1 MTKDMR
7 TMKYGLCLLC
17 LVAMAV
23 ACSSDDDFVYKTD
36 VDAGNI
42 KLLELRADHYMLI
55 PDGKATMK
63 FYVDAY
69 NILELPDYSPSYD
82 DEGKVIYIP
91 SVKRDTSLIP
101 TSQLPKGLVRLF
113 DENGKEYPDMMFST
127 DDPTPRTLR
136 FHLEA
141 GELKSKELEIQI
153 RPLPTEDYEELEI
166 PIIFHVM
173 QQPATPGVP
182 TINIDTAT
190 VYKHINRM
198 NKVFAGLATTD
209 PNGWNAKIKFVPA
222 VYDNSGVK
230 LDCPGVHYY
239 DIPSSVVLEK
249 DDDFRN
255 YVMEHRGALLY
266 DYRKFLNVWLIN
278 NQKGSSTIV
287 SAPNVID
294 NPDDPIPG
302 LTTEELPDN
311 FPENPTEVGVFV
323 SMSYFVNPMQYDDF
337 FEMST
342 VMGRYLGLLVTQ
354 ISTSDKFPNFFD
366 GDTDYCPDTSYYLA
380 SLSVYKNN
388 KRTENDEDF
397 YYFTSYN
404 IMDGYSFKNSVTID
418 QVRRLRTV
426 LERCP
431 SRWMYKSRF
440 AFTGEN

>member
-1 MTKDMR
+1 MFHVLFENHI
-7 TMKYGLCLLC
+7 Y
-17 LVAMAV
+17 
-23 ACSSDDDFVYKTD
+23 Y
-36 VDAGNI
+36 I
-42 KLLELRADHYMLI
+42 ADISETHY
-55 PDGKATMK
+55 
-63 FYVDAY
+63 V
-69 NILELPDYSPSYD
+69 SYD

-239 DIPSSVVLEK
+239 DIPSSVVFEK
-249 DDDFRN
+249 DDKVTPKIAKQGKF
-255 YVMEHRGALLY
+255 VEHNGVKYL
-266 DYRKFLNVWLIN
+266 
-278 NQKGSSTIV
+278 
-287 SAPNVID
+287 
-294 NPDDPIPG
+294 
-302 LTTEELPDN
+302 
-311 FPENPTEVGVFV
+311 EVGECSGF
-323 SMSYFVNPMQYDDF
+323 DD
-337 FEMST
+337 EMRNTFS
-342 VMGRYLGLLVTQ
+342 
-354 ISTSDKFPNFFD
+354 
-366 GDTDYCPDTSYYLA
+366 
-380 SLSVYKNN
+380 KN
-388 KRTENDEDF
+388 KEDF
-397 YYFTSYN
+397 LFTTIEVKAN
-404 IMDGYSFKNSVTID
+404 EIFKD
-418 QVRRLRTV
+418 
-426 LERCP
+426 
-431 SRWMYKSRF
+431 
-440 AFTGEN
+440 TGGK